1 MTPES
6 PAERVHRAVRQHGPD
21 GASEALR
28 EASER
33 AEAVS
38 NHPWFRRAARSG
50 YVANGVL
57 HLVIGLIAWN
67 LAFGSAPEDADQSGA
82 IQLMAAQPLGLV
94 LVLLCALGCALL
106 GLWHLSEAIW
116 DRQSALRGL
125 KDLAKAVVYVVIG
138 GSFLV
143 AAFGAEQDS
152 GESSASI
159 SAALM
164 AHPLGAVLLVAV
176 GAALIGVGGYHVF
189 KGITQRFV
197 EDLRSTG
204 RREVSLAIQ
213 ILGTVGYAAK
223 GLVLALV
230 GLLFVVATVQQDP
243 EEATGMDGA
252 LRALL
257 DQPAGPALLA
267 GVGLGLVLFGVY
279 SLMRSRY
286 QA

>member
-6 PAERVHRAVRQHGPD
+6 PAERVHRAVRHHGPD

-28 EASER
+28 EASSR

-38 NHPWFRRAARSG
+38 NHPWFRRAAHLG
-50 YVANGVL
+50 YVASGVL

-67 LAFGSAPEDADQSGA
+67 LAFGSAPEDADQGGA

-116 DRQSALRGL
+116 DRQSALAGV

-143 AAFGAEQDS
+143 AAFGVEQDS
-152 GESSASI
+152 GETTSSV
-159 SAALM
+159 SATLM
-164 AHPLGAVLLVAV
+164 SHALGAVLLVVVGLAV
-176 GAALIGVGGYHVF
+176 IGVGGYHVVRGF
-189 KGITQRFV
+189 AQRFM
-197 EDLRSTG
+197 EDLRSSE
-204 RREVSLAIQ
+204 RREVSLA
-213 ILGTVGYAAK
+213 LRVVGAVGYIAK
-223 GLVLALV
+223 GIVLALV
-230 GLLFVVATVQQDP
+230 GLLFVVATIRQDP

-257 DQPAGPALLA
+257 DQPAGPVLLA
-267 GVGLGLVLFGVY
+267 GTGLGLVLFGVY

-286 QA
+286 ER